1 MSLAPLLF
9 LRWIKVT
16 PWQAVLVAS
25 LTAITSVNFT
35 PLSHAELTLAYSFE
49 FDDFEGFSPNGGGVT
64 IDLDTIGATDGAG
77 SMKMSIVQGA
87 TFVGAL
93 TRLLTPEFGD
103 PPGLEVIVF
112 DLTIT
117 QAFPNNTGDFVDAG
131 ITVFGSSQPDYPGG
145 QLSGLGAQFFN
156 NQVSLGDLAVGT
168 HEIVM
173 PLSSATHP
181 LTFVNGSF
189 NDIFGG
195 SGTGENDVIPTG
207 FQIYINKSN
216 TAPWTGYF
224 DNIRIGTLPA
234 LDADFND
241 DGFVNAT
248 DLQIWKGAFGA
259 GPAGDANGDGVS
271 DGADF
276 LLWQQQFGPV
286 PPVTSIPEPT
296 TFGLGGIA
304 LTCCGVVT
312 RRRLRRR
319 SDNFERSPGKET

>member
-1 MSLAPLLF
+1 MN
-9 LRWIKVT
+9 V
-16 PWQAVLVAS
+16 
-25 LTAITSVNFT
+25 T
-35 PLSHAELTLAYSFE
+35 PLSSLPRIDATRWQLVLGTSLVAIAAVSFVPASRAELTLAYSFE
-49 FDDFEGFSPNGGGVT
+49 FDDLQGFGPNGGGVT
-64 IDLDTIGATDGAG
+64 IELDTTGATEGAG

-87 TFVGAL
+87 TFVGAI
-93 TRLLTPEFGD
+93 TGILTPEFGD

-156 NQVSLGDLAVGT
+156 NQVPLSDLTVGT

-173 PLSSATHP
+173 PLSSAPHP

-195 SGTGENDVIPTG
+195 FGTGVNDVIPTG

-224 DNIRIGTLPA
+224 DNIRIGTLPP

-241 DGFVNAT
+241 DGFVDAT
-248 DLQIWKGAFGA
+248 DLQLWKGAFGPNT
-259 GPAGDANGDGVS
+259 GGDANGDGVS

-286 PPVTSIPEPT
+286 GAIGAIPEPAT
-296 TFGLGGIA
+296 LGGVGLGLVA
-304 LTCCGVVT
+304 CG
-312 RRRLRRR
+312 LAARRR
-319 SDNFERSPGKET
+319 SIANRR